1 MLRFCVG
8 KKDAVNDAEY
18 VESMTEAVM
27 GWPLPDSA
35 VAVRRARERAL
46 ESIADNP
53 DVSLVEAILPGLVV
67 ALANLEARVAMIESS
82 SETIA
87 HTQVPQPE
95 VNSRVT

>member
-8 KKDAVNDAEY
+8 KKDSVNDAEY
-18 VESMTEAVM
+18 VERMTEAAM

-82 SETIA
+82 SESISR
-87 HTQVPQPE
+87 TQVPPPKGIA
-95 VNSRVT
+95 RVT

>member
-1 MLRFCVG
+1 M
-8 KKDAVNDAEY
+8 NDVEY

-27 GWPLPDSA
+27 EWPLPDSA

-82 SETIA
+82 SESISGTRIKS
-87 HTQVPQPE
+87 PE
-95 VNSRVT
+95 VIARVT